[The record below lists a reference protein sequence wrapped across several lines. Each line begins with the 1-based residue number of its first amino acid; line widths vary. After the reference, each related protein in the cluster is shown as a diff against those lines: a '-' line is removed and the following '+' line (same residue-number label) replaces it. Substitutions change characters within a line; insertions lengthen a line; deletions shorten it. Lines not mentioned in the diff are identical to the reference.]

1 MKLVKGGHRM
11 NKTILII
18 GATEKRPYGRYQIG
32 HIKGKGF
39 KLRDLDKIKANGC
52 EFTWDTLYFKTLK
65 QAIKAIK

>member
-1 MKLVKGGHRM
+1 MKLKGDNMKLVKGGYNM
-11 NKTILII
+11 KKTILVI
-18 GATEKRPYGRYQIG
+18 GRYQIG

-39 KLRDLDKIKANGC
+39 KLRDLDKIKANGG